1 MNNSL
6 VNMLSMVPTIISP
19 GVGMYIL
26 NTEFFG
32 FIMPNKKN
40 TNINEASDDFFQFKI
55 NTLG

>member
-6 VNMLSMVPTIISP
+6 VDMLFMVPTIISL

-26 NTEFFG
+26 NTEF
-32 FIMPNKKN
+32 IMPNKKY